1 MLHVAYDAF
10 SEKTCKLG
18 EYLKDFD
25 SNEKE
30 IKKIIDDI
38 PLYWV
43 SPESEAFYKRF
54 KKEKKNK
61 DSVKEL
67 AVEMYSRMKELC
79 DAFDKVVDARERIIT
94 NLCIRRPASLRR
106 TEMRKYLRRKFFVF
120 MRRFSAMIW
129 IFL

>member
-79 DAFDKVVDARERIIT
+79 DAFDKVVDAR
-94 NLCIRRPASLRR
+94 L
-106 TEMRKYLRRKFFVF
+106 
-120 MRRFSAMIW
+120 
-129 IFL
+129 